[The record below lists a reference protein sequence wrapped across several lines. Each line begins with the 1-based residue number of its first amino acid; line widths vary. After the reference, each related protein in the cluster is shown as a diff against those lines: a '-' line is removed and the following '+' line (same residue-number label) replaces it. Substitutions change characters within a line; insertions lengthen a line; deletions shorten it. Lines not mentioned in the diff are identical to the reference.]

1 MIGIIGMIGR
11 RRSQEAGRSQG
22 PEPSRLPVQ
31 ILIAL
36 AAIGVLAAVLRLLGI
51 TFGLPAVYNPDEIA
65 IMSRALAF
73 AKGDL
78 NPHNFLYPTF
88 YFYVLFGWVGAS
100 FVVTWLL
107 GMVSSLA
114 AFQAQFFTDPTNIYL
129 AGRLLG
135 VTCGVATVLLTYAL
149 GSRLAGGGAAGRAA
163 GLAAALFL
171 AVSPTNVRD
180 SHYVKHDVP
189 VTLTVVIAQLAI
201 LRLLGRDSSRR
212 SLILAGAACG
222 MAFSTHYYTIFLTLP
237 LVLAIYF
244 RARQDGEGLGAAA
257 KNLVTAGLAAT
268 VVFFGLS
275 PFLLVEPGT
284 AWQDIVANRQIVVDR
299 AVAAGHGAFASAPAY
314 AQMLWTEGFG
324 GGILLAALVGM
335 VIAARDSDRWRTA
348 LVLIAFPVAFLLFIS
363 NTVAAGR
370 YLNPVLPAIAAFAA
384 FAITRLPLWPTVVA
398 LIGTWIT
405 SAPLFL
411 SLQLGLFFRQEDTRT
426 IARQLIELRVP
437 PGSTILVQPYSVV
450 LHQSRE
456 SLVEALQAHIGDPA
470 KASTKF
476 ALRLKLDPYPSPAYR
491 TLYLGDG
498 GLDVDKIYLSY
509 KDLSGSAALATLQQA
524 GVRYVVLKRYNVED
538 PAAVPLR
545 EQLKQQGRLIASVTP
560 YRADADEAE
569 RAKVAPFLHNT
580 DTPWHRALERPGP
593 GIEVW
598 QVP

>member
-1 MIGIIGMIGR
+1 
-11 RRSQEAGRSQG
+11 
-22 PEPSRLPVQ
+22 
-31 ILIAL
+31 
-36 AAIGVLAAVLRLLGI
+36 
-51 TFGLPAVYNPDEIA
+51 
-65 IMSRALAF
+65 
-73 AKGDL
+73 
-78 NPHNFLYPTF
+78 
-88 YFYVLFGWVGAS
+88 
-100 FVVTWLL
+100 
-107 GMVSSLA
+107 
-114 AFQAQFFTDPTNIYL
+114 
-129 AGRLLG
+129 
-135 VTCGVATVLLTYAL
+135 
-149 GSRLAGGGAAGRAA
+149 
-163 GLAAALFL
+163 
-171 AVSPTNVRD
+171 
-180 SHYVKHDVP
+180 
-189 VTLTVVIAQLAI
+189 
-201 LRLLGRDSSRR
+201 
-212 SLILAGAACG
+212 
-222 MAFSTHYYTIFLTLP
+222 
-237 LVLAIYF
+237 
-244 RARQDGEGLGAAA
+244 
-257 KNLVTAGLAAT
+257 

-324 GGILLAALVGM
+324 GGILLAALVGIFM
-335 VIAARDSDRWRTA
+335 AARARDRWRTA